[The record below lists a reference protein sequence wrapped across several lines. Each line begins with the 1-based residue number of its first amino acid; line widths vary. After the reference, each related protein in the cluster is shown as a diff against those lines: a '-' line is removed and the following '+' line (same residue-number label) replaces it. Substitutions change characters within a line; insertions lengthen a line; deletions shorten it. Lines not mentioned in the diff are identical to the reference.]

1 MCTHRFGL
9 PCWLSGKES
18 ACQCRS
24 CEFYPSVRKI
34 CEEGNGNPLQY
45 SCLVNPIERGG
56 CKRAGHTLATK
67 QKHRDS
73 KLLMRLIL

>member
-1 MCTHRFGL
+1 MCTHRCEL
-9 PCWLSGKES
+9 PCRLNGKES

-24 CEFYPSVRKI
+24 CEFDPRVSKI

-45 SCLVNPIERGG
+45 PCLGNPIERGG

-67 QKHRDS
+67 QKQRYP